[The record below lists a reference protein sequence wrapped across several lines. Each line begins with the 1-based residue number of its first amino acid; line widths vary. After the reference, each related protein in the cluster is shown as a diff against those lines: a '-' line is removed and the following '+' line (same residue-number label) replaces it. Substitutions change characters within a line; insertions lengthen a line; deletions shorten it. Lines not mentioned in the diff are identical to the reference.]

1 MLRASLGCY
10 EDDDRFLFACPDVIP
25 NSISGPKNT
34 PATGYRPV
42 ETMEVG
48 VCDSRNGV
56 HWSLED
62 LLKAEDLRTSKG
74 LGYQARAS
82 YSSRSGIIRVRV
94 VRVSKITT
102 SSQIKHSKVKAK
114 GY

>member
-48 VCDSRNGV
+48 VCNRRIDV
-56 HWSLED
+56 HWSLEG
-62 LLKAEDLRTSKG
+62 LLKAEDLRKSKG
-74 LGYQARAS
+74 LGYQARTS
-82 YSSRSGIIRVRV
+82 YSSISDIIRVRV
-94 VRVSKITT
+94 VRVSKITM